1 MKVMT
6 KSILRKLAAVF
17 CLMLV
22 MVIGICLGGRT
33 EVHATAV
40 GGTCGNA
47 VSWYLDEISGSL
59 HISGSGATYDFTLTY
74 DVDDSEEKSSAPW
87 VRYCD
92 QVLSITVAKGVT
104 GIGDYAFY
112 GCKNATYAV
121 IADTVT
127 TIGMGAFN
135 ECAALSNITVKDG
148 NPAFRSIDG
157 SLYDAD
163 GTTLLQYAI
172 GKTEESFTVP
182 DGVTTVGNSAF
193 KHALNLKSVTVSN
206 TVTLIDRSAFVG
218 CSILTNVN
226 LGYGVTTISDYAF
239 YGCLALE
246 RIELPYS
253 VRTIGEHAFG
263 LCYSL
268 ADITLRDGVRTIGAA
283 AFDMTDYLRNADNWE
298 NGVLY
303 IGNHIIDVDEKING
317 VYTVKD
323 GTRTIADDAFS
334 YCDYLT
340 GIVIPE
346 SVVSIGKVAF
356 RHSYLLSSAVFKA
369 TDGWTNNGRGLAAT
383 DMADDFTAAL
393 FLIDTYCS
401 NSFVREIAHEHVY
414 TDTVVEPTCA
424 VGGYT
429 VSICSVCDECTVSN
443 ETAVGDH
450 VAGEWIV
457 DVAAEIGAPGSMH
470 TECIYCAMVMDT
482 EDIPELT
489 EEPTASGCSL
499 GALDAMFSYF
509 ATVIIPAALW
519 GIRRFF
525 FV

>member
-1 MKVMT
+1 MKITT
-6 KSILRKLAAVF
+6 KSILRKLAAVS

-33 EVHATAV
+33 EVHAAGV
-40 GGTCGNA
+40 GGTCGRT
-47 VSWYLDEISGSL
+47 VSWYLDDISGSL
-59 HISGSGATYDFTLTY
+59 YISGSGATYDFNLTY
-74 DVDDSEEKSSAPW
+74 SANSSEEKSSAPW
-87 VRYCD
+87 VRYSD
-92 QVLSITVAKGVT
+92 QILYITVAKGVT

-127 TIGMGAFN
+127 TIGTGAFN
-135 ECAALSNITVKDG
+135 ECTALSDITVKDG

-157 SLYDAD
+157 SLYNAD

-182 DGVTTVGNSAF
+182 DGVTTIGNSAF

-218 CSILTNVN
+218 CSNLTNVN
-226 LGYGVTTISDYAF
+226 FGYGVKTVSDYAF

-246 RIELPYS
+246 RIEFPYS

-303 IGNHIIDVDEKING
+303 IGNHIIDVDEKISG
-317 VYTVKD
+317 VYTIKD

-334 YCDYLT
+334 YCEHLT
-340 GIVIPE
+340 GIVIPQ
-346 SVVSIGKVAF
+346 SVVSIGKIAF
-356 RHSYLLSSAVFKA
+356 RYCEHLTSAVFKSP
-369 TDGWTNNGRGLAAT
+369 DGWQNNGKELPASN
-383 DMADDFTAAL
+383 MSKEHTAAY
-393 FLIDTYCS
+393 FLTVTYCS
-401 NSFVREIAHEHVY
+401 NSFVRETEHEHVY

-470 TECIYCAMVMDT
+470 TECIFCNLVMDT

-489 EEPTASGCSL
+489 EEPVASGCSL
-499 GALDAMFSYF
+499 GALDAMLSYF